1 MVHMGYGL
9 GCGCDHQ
16 TMFLLNVIFYCY
28 ISRIFDK
35 LLYIYIY
42 IYIYVCVYIHVHYIY
57 IYICTYVFIYIYAYH
72 IYIYIYVCI
81 CICIYIFIYIYIYL
95 YIYMKYM
102 HISIC
107 MGISKWKIF
116 IFEIIKY
123 MHFYRETYH
132 MSLEYAVKRRVSKD
146 PAIRKETE
154 YTYIISKQ

>member
-1 MVHMGYGL
+1 MGWVVAATIKL
-9 GCGCDHQ
+9 CFCL
-16 TMFLLNVIFYCY
+16 MSFFIVIFQEFLT
-28 ISRIFDK
+28 SF
-35 LLYIYIY
+35 YIYIY
-42 IYIYVCVYIHVHYIY
+42 IYIYMCVYIYMYI
-57 IYICTYVFIYIYAYH
+57 IYT
-72 IYIYIYVCI
+72 YIYVHMCLFI
-81 CICIYIFIYIYIYL
+81 YMHIIYIFTYMYVYVYVYIYLYIYIYIYL

-116 IFEIIKY
+116 IFQIIKY
-123 MHFYRETYH
+123 IHFYRETYH